1 MPRSSG
7 RIGHDHTR
15 VCALLLQANQ
25 SIGHF
30 RSGVRRSP
38 GAVEQIAAR
47 VVGACQNAL
56 IGVVLPAAEGR
67 IAVHV
72 ATWIATIADNVP
84 ATSLG
89 RVISCSV
96 SRGEWNV
103 GNAQSAARKTKRIA
117 RPEHDVP
124 SRRSLATSNRAIVV
138 RSVCSLRPAPHD
150 TLSRFRSLWRHAQP
164 RRKTAQRP
172 RG

>member
-30 RSGVRRSP
+30 RIRRVRRSP

-47 VVGACQNAL
+47 QSSGACQNAL

-84 ATSLG
+84 STSLG

-124 SRRSLATSNRAIVV
+124 SRRSFGDVQSCDRRALGVQ
-138 RSVCSLRPAPHD
+138 SEAGAP
-150 TLSRFRSLWRHAQP
+150 
-164 RRKTAQRP
+164 
-172 RG
+172 